1 MAGRIGSSN
10 PTPSAKQSSML
21 GILCRSAR
29 NPRSC
34 GGIQAGPSFEKRQVH
49 NGWPVLFTHG
59 RSDLIQLF
67 SAIVTRVPSTMCNW
81 SAFLALGQ
89 HANWNDEF
97 LSAAVEWAKRTI
109 ELLLAF
115 RHMNAP
121 GSNATKLQ
129 MYICGFWDDP
139 SYHRRGRMNPRVAD
153 EIAALALCCRTDNAR
168 IGREVL
174 PLVREF
180 YSLSWCVSIDS
191 ADAVQ
196 MLIAKVRSMPR
207 NVDWCNCYPF
217 TANLYRIPIATSR
230 VRSGPKSHVRQTRA
244 CTAEVADR
252 HAGRSL
258 SDHLARF
265 GHYFWFLYS

>member
-1 MAGRIGSSN
+1 MEARLYRDALAAFGRERAVRI
-10 PTPSAKQSSML
+10 
-21 GILCRSAR
+21 R
-29 NPRSC
+29 NAPAWFR
-34 GGIQAGPSFEKRQVH
+34 AVH

-67 SAIVTRVPSTMCNW
+67 SSIVTRVPRTMSNW
-81 SAFLALGQ
+81 RAFLALAQ

-115 RHMNAP
+115 HHMNAP

-139 SYHRRGRMNPRVAD
+139 SYHRRGRLNPRVAD
-153 EIAALALCCRTDNAR
+153 EIAALALSCRTDNGR

-196 MLIAKVRSMPR
+196 ILVAKVRSMPR
-207 NVDWCNCYPF
+207 NVDWCICYPF
-217 TANLYRIPIATSR
+217 TASLSGIQLPR
-230 VRSGPKSHVRQTRA
+230 VACEADQNRMYAKLEHAPPKSLIDMPGAHFPTI
-244 CTAEVADR
+244 
-252 HAGRSL
+252 
-258 SDHLARF
+258 
-265 GHYFWFLYS
+265 